1 MTYPI
6 HSDEG
11 PQCPHC
17 NCVITPDENHYY
29 DEQRY
34 TQDECPECGKMFSVR
49 VEAQV
54 SWICAPIEEKEEG
67 KDGFDLIDE
76 LKTGVQ
82 LNQPTKE

>member
-34 TQDECPECGKMFSVR
+34 IQDECPECGKMFSVR
-49 VEAQV
+49 VEVQV
-54 SWICAPIEEKEEG
+54 SWICAPIE
-67 KDGFDLIDE
+67 D
-76 LKTGVQ
+76 
-82 LNQPTKE
+82 